1 MGYTNYYTSVKADK
15 FPRAFIDDVT
25 KIIKNSPCHLVGWN
39 ETDIEATPDVTET
52 RIALNGL
59 LSNGHESFVLVPS
72 GEWAF
77 CKTCEKPYDVV
88 VKAILILAQKYGVVS
103 EWRYDKADN
112 EPFDIHY
119 TDAEQLLTDVLELNR
134 TPEPTEYYI
143 VTRTVIRK
151 DIRGHHDRYGMPR
164 VLTEQPSLYKSF
176 KTALADLKMSSSGYD
191 NPKVIK
197 NNECCF
203 DVITKNRWFHYTL
216 NAVELDNSE
225 SR

>member
-1 MGYTNYYTSVKADK
+1 MGYTNFYTSVKADK

-25 KIIKNSPCHLVGWN
+25 KIIKHSPCHLVGWN

-59 LSNGHESFVLVPS
+59 LNNGHESFVLAPD

-103 EWRYDKADN
+103 EWHYDKADN

-119 TDAEQLLTDVLELNR
+119 TDAEQLLTDVLEHNR
-134 TPEPTEYYI
+134 TPEQTEYYT

-151 DIRGHHDRYGMPR
+151 DIRGHHDKYGMPR
-164 VLTEQPSLYKSF
+164 VLTEPPSLYKSF

-191 NPKVIK
+191 NPKIIK

-216 NAVELDNSE
+216 NAIELDNSE